1 MKIVQLCSLWWV
13 YGIMYLWMHVNK
25 RWRSCTLFR
34 SSHSQIIF
42 KIDVFQHFANLAR
55 QHLCWCL
62 FLIKL
67 QAFRSATPLKKKP
80 AQVFSCGICEIFK
93 STFFTEHPQWLLLH
107 FSQALYI
114 PKLSLILLRLLQK
127 KTEILGIVGTN
138 TASIYLLKPPMEMPD
153 QCAKSVQR

>member
-67 QAFRSATPLKKKP
+67 QAFRSATPLKKTQHRCFP
-80 AQVFSCGICEIFK
+80 VE
-93 STFFTEHPQWLLLH
+93 FTKFLRAP
-107 FSQALYI
+107 FSQNT
-114 PKLSLILLRLLQK
+114 LSGCFCIFHKPSLFQSFLLFCCDCCRK
-127 KTEILGIVGTN
+127 KTGILGIVGTN

>member
-1 MKIVQLCSLWWV
+1 MKILHPFQKQSFADHLQNRRFSTFRKSRKTTPMLVSLFDKV
-13 YGIMYLWMHVNK
+13 ASLQVCN
-25 RWRSCTLFR
+25 S
-34 SSHSQIIF
+34 
-42 KIDVFQHFANLAR
+42 
-55 QHLCWCL
+55 
-62 FLIKL
+62 IK
-67 QAFRSATPLKKKP
+67 KNP
-80 AQVFSCGICEIFK
+80 AQVFSCEICEIFK